1 MKLTTAWPLVL
12 SAAVACNCGGSVNPP
27 PPPVP
32 PQVFLTNPLENPQI
46 GPTLKVRVNVSGC
59 ASVKHID
66 LKHNK
71 TVFLKGIDS
80 PKVPADI
87 DLLPTAFNNLY
98 NSLGISAN
106 LNLSATAICDDDRT
120 NTSTGLG
127 IQYFPVASKL
137 DPGSGMQTMLP
148 DAFVAEG
155 GLGGT
160 PTFVGCIS
168 VNDQLAIAHVDT
180 MGLVPLFNSTLPF
193 ACSASSTITDKNL
206 ASGTRWLL
214 DSGGVFS
221 FDEQLDIKGGMTG
234 SFTNIGVGPEGD
246 LMAYTN
252 HSLGGHSLFRVPA
265 NGTPD
270 MPIWAN
276 STQPQGTF
284 ASGTLLTNP
293 VVDTSGVVFTLTWAY
308 MFDTFSGHV
317 QVEKY
322 NWNTGQFIGATDIGT
337 QSYGDFNVPVL
348 PGAAFSQDGRVVYL
362 AVQATGV
369 SGRTSS
375 SIVACSTLNPMCQVP
390 GGVQW
395 QSPSLD
401 AVVIAVLP
409 YFNDKIIA
417 AIAPDR
423 IFFIDGDTGVLISWM
438 SEPLVASPG
447 LGVIQLQAGAGR
459 DFYMLNGSAGGY
471 PTEVVAVDDPASGE
485 LWRLN
490 IQGGSSPQTGITMG
504 IDVTGQSWLRVG
516 TAQVKPLSLSEYRN
530 VRGSSP

>member
-1 MKLTTAWPLVL
+1 MKTRSPWPLVL
-12 SAAVACNCGGSVNPP
+12 TAAVACNCGGGVTPP

-46 GPTLKVRVNVSGC
+46 GPSLKVRVNVSGC

-66 LKHNK
+66 LKQNK
-71 TVFLKGIDS
+71 TLFLKGIDN
-80 PKVPADI
+80 PTVPTEI
-87 DLLPTAFNNLY
+87 DLLPAAFNNVY

-127 IQYFPVASKL
+127 IQYFPVASKV
-137 DPGSGMQTMLP
+137 DPGATMVTMLP
-148 DAFVAEG
+148 DSFVAEN

-180 MGLVPLFNSTLPF
+180 MGLVPLFNNAIPF
-193 ACSASSTITDKNL
+193 ACSASSTITDKNT

-221 FDEQLDIKGGMTG
+221 FDEQLNIKGGLAG
-234 SFTNIGVGPEGD
+234 AFTNIGVGPEGD

-252 HSLGGHSLFRVPA
+252 HSTVGYSLFRIPA
-265 NGTPD
+265 NGPPSVPVWQT
-270 MPIWAN
+270 
-276 STQPQGTF
+276 STQQQGVLG
-284 ASGTLLTNP
+284 AGSVITNP
-293 VVDTSGVVFTLTWAY
+293 VIDTNGIAYALTWAY
-308 MFDTFSGHV
+308 MIDTYTGHV

-322 NWNTGQFIGATDIGT
+322 NWNNGAFVGATDIGT
-337 QSYGDFNVPVL
+337 QSYGDLNVPVL
-348 PGAAFSQDGRVVYL
+348 PGAAFSRDGRIVYF

-369 SGRTSS
+369 SGRTTS
-375 SIVACSTLNPMCQVP
+375 SIVACSTLNPMCQLP
-390 GGVQW
+390 TGAQW

-401 AVVIAVLP
+401 GVVIAVLP

-423 IFFIDGDTGVLISWM
+423 IFFIDGDTGLLINWM

-447 LGVIQLQAGAGR
+447 LGVMQLQPGAGR
-459 DFYMLNGSAGGY
+459 DFYMLNGSSGGY

-516 TAQVKPLSLSEYRN
+516 TAQVKPLSLSEYRA
-530 VRGSSP
+530 VRGNSP